1 MAHRGDD
8 LDTARGKEPRRKRIE
23 RSGNE
28 GGNRNDVWIG
38 RHAVG
43 LGVILHSLLSFVGR
57 AMDIKLLTMS
67 HYKLNLCHVFVK
79 LS

>member
-43 LGVILHSLLSFVGR
+43 LGVIP
-57 AMDIKLLTMS
+57 
-67 HYKLNLCHVFVK
+67 
-79 LS
+79 